1 MNRKYNKLIAS
12 CASAA
17 LLFSGI
23 GSSVPAFA
31 TTLENDTAVAGMA
44 VTFNNYYA
52 NSHSPEADILDY
64 LSPSVSST
72 LESEEASAAAVK
84 ANVGK
89 QTGTV
94 SGTAA
99 ADDLID
105 DDQQG
110 TEGLVSTTARLFMRK
125 SASLTAPVVA
135 YLYNN
140 CKVEIFD
147 TVTNNDGTWYLV
159 RTDGIEGYVSA
170 QFVLIGNAAQVAE
183 TNIQNKYATV
193 TADSL
198 ALYDTAASEGRI
210 LDYVHKGET
219 YPIMQATGDYVMI
232 KVSDTLWGYVS
243 RDGVTINTQFA
254 QATEIDDEYIK
265 NLLDGYLTEIDDAKR
280 VYDERV
286 ATHDYSGAKSAIDYC
301 VELWDEYISTTTDAG
316 MTDLA
321 DAAKQQRE
329 DAVKLSEKVAQII
342 EDLRKEAENNV
353 VVPTEPAETSSAS
366 SENGAAES
374 QPASSDV
381 PSSDAESV
389 PETPAETTPASTAEA
404 VSVTAYY
411 TGSQKYAGD
420 VISASELYLHVVYS
434 DGSEGDIT
442 DPSQWS
448 SPNVGMILPAGEYL
462 VTMYYGE
469 LHSSFLLNVL
479 ERETQPTQ
487 PTQPTETQP
496 TQPAEQPTQPTETQ
510 PTQPAEQ
517 PTQPTE
523 TQPTQPAEQP
533 TQPTETQPTQ
543 PVSAVSMEARYTGG
557 QKYAGDVI
565 SAAELYIHVV
575 YSDGSEADITDSS
588 QWSCAQVGMI
598 LAAGSNTVT
607 ITYGALQ
614 SSFVLEVAEVPT
626 QPAEQPTQPTETQ
639 PVQPETPAPTETQPT
654 EPAPT
659 PAPTPEVSAVRQQM
673 VAYALQWVGQCNYVW
688 AGTNLSVG
696 GGVDCSG
703 FTMRVF
709 ESVGVSLPH
718 YSVSQIYCG
727 AQITYDQ
734 LRPGD
739 LVYFPNPDHVAIYI
753 GNGQI
758 VHAKN
763 EQSGIVVDSLFYN
776 PNHLPTMYISILP

>member
-381 PSSDAESV
+381 PSSDAETV

-479 ERETQPTQ
+479 ERETQPT
-487 PTQPTETQP
+487 
-496 TQPAEQPTQPTETQ
+496 
-510 PTQPAEQ
+510 
-517 PTQPTE
+517 
-523 TQPTQPAEQP
+523 QP

-739 LVYFPNPDHVAIYI
+739 LVYFPNPNHVAIYI